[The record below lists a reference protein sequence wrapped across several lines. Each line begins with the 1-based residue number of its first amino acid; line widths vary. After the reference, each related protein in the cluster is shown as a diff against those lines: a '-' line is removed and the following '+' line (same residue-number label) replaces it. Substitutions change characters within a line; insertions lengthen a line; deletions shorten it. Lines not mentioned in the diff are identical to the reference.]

1 MARQRTIIVGLGNPL
16 MTDDA
21 VGILVARG
29 LYEHLDDP
37 AVELRE
43 ASVAGIEL
51 MELLIGYHRAVIV
64 DAVQTEDGK
73 VGDWYRL
80 DEPLEHNSPL
90 PRSTHRFGVFEGL
103 ELGRRLGLDMPE
115 DIRIY
120 AVEVADPY
128 TFAEGLSPD
137 VKKALP
143 VIISMI
149 YRDAFGDGKIAR

>member
-1 MARQRTIIVGLGNPL
+1 MSDKRTIIVGLGNPL

-29 LYEHLDDP
+29 LYERLDDP

-51 MELLIGYHRAVIV
+51 MEMLIGYDRAVIV

-80 DEPLEHNSPL
+80 DEPLEVNGPL
-90 PRSTHRFGVFEGL
+90 PQSTHRFGVFEGL
-103 ELGRRLGLDMPE
+103 ELGRRLGLDMPQ

-120 AVEVADPY
+120 AVEVADPF
-128 TFAEGLSPD
+128 TFGEGLSSKLDEKFRDIVSGILND
-137 VKKALP
+137 VVTK
-143 VIISMI
+143 
-149 YRDAFGDGKIAR
+149 D